1 MPTQPPVQ
9 PPRTSTPVPV
19 SRGIKREFEDS
30 SLALSNTQGTG
41 PGSAAVG
48 TGGVSPTLGQQ
59 QRPGVAKAG
68 VPGARP
74 RPVKKQRVVSNDFTL
89 LYPKSRRVW
98 ERCDPVDACPC
109 VNLRCHGWRHLTHC
123 FGGYFGSPEL
133 LLLTLVHLP
142 PTGHTRPS
150 ERHASPSANTAAYSA
165 GCIILPG
172 VAFCSFLKCCI
183 TISRLALTFGIRN
196 ASVQPRAI

>member
-1 MPTQPPVQ
+1 MPA
-9 PPRTSTPVPV
+9 
-19 SRGIKREFEDS
+19 SRGVKREFEDS
-30 SLALSNTQGTG
+30 ALALSNTQG
-41 PGSAAVG
+41 PGSGSVAVS

-89 LYPKSRRVW
+89 LYPKPRRVW
-98 ERCDPVDACPC
+98 VRCRPVGACPC
-109 VNLRCHGWRHLTHC
+109 VIFRCHGRRHLTHC
-123 FGGYFGSPEL
+123 FGGYFGSPDL
-133 LLLTLVHLP
+133 LLLTLVRLP
-142 PTGHTRPS
+142 LIGHARPS

-172 VAFCSFLKCCI
+172 VTFCSFLKCCI
-183 TISRLALTFGIRN
+183 TISRLALTFGICN
-196 ASVQPRAI
+196 ASVQSRAI